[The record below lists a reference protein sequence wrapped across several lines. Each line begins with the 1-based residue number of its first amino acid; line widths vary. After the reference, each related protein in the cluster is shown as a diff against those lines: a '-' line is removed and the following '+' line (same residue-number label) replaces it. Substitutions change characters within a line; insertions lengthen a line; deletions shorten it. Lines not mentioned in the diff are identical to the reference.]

1 MTSSPRK
8 RMLLRGGRLWSMAKF
23 PNFIQKAL
31 ERRHGYNDINIGVGA
46 QMHFKGVFMVWLYAT
61 KRYNV
66 EYLDVPFGF

>member
-1 MTSSPRK
+1 
-8 RMLLRGGRLWSMAKF
+8 MAKF

-31 ERRHGYNDINIGVGA
+31 ERRHGYKDINIGVGA
-46 QMHFKGVFMVWLYAT
+46 RMHLKGVFMEWLDVT